1 MKPLNTQN
9 ALKVFG
15 LWLAALALAAPAA
28 RGASEMHAAQVF
40 YRDVTVA
47 AWGPTVTVASI
58 SATNGGAFAATGTWH
73 YAVAAQNSQGK
84 TTNGPVTNVVLTS
97 TGFYVRVVWPSVGG
111 ATNYLLYRGSTAT
124 NLTNYVNVA
133 AQGVTNF
140 YLDYGTNTFTTGF
153 ASNTITEVPW
163 LTLPDSNYTPTN
175 NDAVRARD
183 VAALDISNVY
193 TRAQADAAFVNTNE
207 TNSVTSQMI
216 TDGTVVGPDLGT
228 NAVTSQKIT
237 DYTIRGEDIGSNQ
250 IPAAALATNA
260 VTTGNLDSSVGA
272 LFLNATSADTMSAS
286 LTITNGDLTIRDTN
300 GTSKIVI
307 GNGGSAKKQR
317 VEIYGTRTG
326 GGGPY
331 GYNGLRIQS
340 AHTNAVFFDV
350 SLGSYADAIGD
361 PLVAFDG
368 PSLILSGLA
377 MTNVHVQSQ
386 VVLTTNGWWFING
399 GDAGTHAGMYFTDV
413 SGTDLRLRINPDA
426 VSPDPVFQVGTN
438 SFRVDADGNVTVT
451 SVWMRVA
458 RGRSNDQ
465 PVTVEQMV
473 ASNALLQA
481 RPTNVWSL
489 FYSDADSNLVPLA
502 LGQVGATII
511 FQGSNTAPVI
521 GLLTATA
528 TNVASSNLTDVSVSG
543 LQSNDFLR
551 WNLTQW
557 VPAHPTQVTFGFALN
572 ADKLDGFD
580 SAAFQL
586 YLGAVTNNGGYLRG
600 WTNGTWSWESITA
613 SATDVVDTTVQMTHS
628 PTGYSA
634 GAATLVAHARGIDTA
649 LGGKAGVSHAHSG
662 NDLSNGTVRAIKL
675 LATNAPLAA
684 AKKVWTST
692 DGGTNG
698 YWGDDDN
705 SGAADLSALSNG
717 IINVGAV
724 ATNAASL
731 AAWGATNPIVLAFG
745 AGNTATVLRADTL
758 LGRPF
763 RADLTSTPAS
773 ITFEGSWPTNEI
785 ADAFVSIQKGTNSLT
800 LVGAT
805 IIDSG
810 RASST
815 NVFPSSTNRTEV
827 LFHKALGEAKFYSIQ
842 MVP

>member
-47 AWGPTVTVASI
+47 AWGPTVTVSGI

-97 TGFYVRVVWPSVGG
+97 TGFYVRVVWPSAGG

-163 LTLPDSNYTPTN
+163 LSLPDGNYTPTN

-183 VAALDISNVY
+183 VAALDMSNVY
-193 TRAQADAAFVNTNE
+193 TRAQADAEFVNTNE
-207 TNSVTSQMI
+207 TNSVTTQMI
-216 TDGTVVGPDLGT
+216 TDGTLVGADLGT
-228 NAVTSQKIT
+228 NAVTTQKIT

-260 VTTGNLDSSVGA
+260 VVPGNLDASVGA
-272 LFLNATSADTMSAS
+272 LFLNADSADMIAGT
-286 LTITNGDLTIRDTN
+286 LTVTNGDVIVRDTN

-326 GGGPY
+326 GSGPY
-331 GYNGLRIQS
+331 GFNGLRIQS
-340 AHTNAVFFDV
+340 AHTNQVFGDI
-350 SLGSYADAIGD
+350 SLGTYVDAIGD
-361 PLVAFDG
+361 PAMSFDG
-368 PSLILSGLA
+368 PSLFLSALA
-377 MTNVHVQSQ
+377 NTSIHVQSS
-386 VVLTTNGWWFING
+386 VLLTTNGWWFINS
-399 GDAGTHAGMYFTDV
+399 GDAGTHAGMYFTDA
-413 SGTDLRLRINPDA
+413 SGQDLRLRINPDA
-426 VSPDPVFQVGTN
+426 VAPDPVFQVGSN
-438 SFRVDADGNVTVT
+438 SFLVDASGNVTAT

-465 PVTVEQMV
+465 PVTVAQMV
-473 ASNALLQA
+473 DSNAMLQA
-481 RPTNVWSL
+481 RPTNMWSL

-511 FQGSNTAPVI
+511 FKGSNSPPEI

-528 TNVASSNLTDVSVSG
+528 TNVASSNLTDMSVVG
-543 LQSNDFLR
+543 LQSNDFMR
-551 WNLTQW
+551 WNLSQW

-600 WTNGTWSWESITA
+600 WTNGTWSWEAITA

-662 NDLSNGTVRAIKL
+662 NDLSNGTVRAVKL

-684 AKKVWTST
+684 SKKVWTST

-698 YWGDDDN
+698 YWGDDD
-705 SGAADLSALSNG
+705 SAGSPDLTWFSNG
-717 IINVGAV
+717 VMNASAV
-724 ATNAASL
+724 ASNAASM
-731 AAWGATNPIVLAFG
+731 ASWGGTNLITLAFG
-745 AGNTATVLRADTL
+745 AGNTATIMRADTL
-758 LGRPF
+758 LKRPM
-763 RADLTSTPAS
+763 RLDVTSTPAAL
-773 ITFEGSWPTNEI
+773 TFEASWPTNEI

-805 IIDSG
+805 VIDSG

-815 NVFPSSTNRTEV
+815 NIFPSSTNRTGV
-827 LFHKALGEAKFYSIQ
+827 LFHKELGESKFYSIQ